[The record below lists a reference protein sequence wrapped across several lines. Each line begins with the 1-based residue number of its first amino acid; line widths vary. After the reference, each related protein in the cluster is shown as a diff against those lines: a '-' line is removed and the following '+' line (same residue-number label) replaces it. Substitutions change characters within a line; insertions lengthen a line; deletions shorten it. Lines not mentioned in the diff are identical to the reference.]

1 MLDEFSKALDESD
14 AAEAARLIFQQ
25 EFVLIELPNESD
37 EEGYAAV
44 TAEVDGQPALIA
56 FTSGDH
62 AGVFVGS
69 IPEVA
74 GEDGDVP
81 GIVVDGRELLE
92 YLSEGLGLLLNP
104 ETDDSYFLR
113 PEFIEEIEAAL
124 GERE

>member
-81 GIVVDGRELLE
+81 GIVVDGRELLD